1 MSQIILDKLFVKF
14 QQFLKMEHLK
24 LPSYLNTLEKY
35 NEMIRT
41 TKTVKKYEEVFYNL
55 LGDESLPLLDIL
67 TLMKCIERDVILVH
81 GINDVTHLLELT
93 ESFIRYMISMS
104 EETDKNNTEGNIK
117 NEEDSKS
124 SSSEKIKQ
132 NWTLYLQYM
141 TMLPLRCL
149 NPKWLYKYVQKVK

>member
-1 MSQIILDKLFVKF
+1 MCQIILDKLFVKF

-35 NEMIRT
+35 NEMIRAT
-41 TKTVKKYEEVFYNL
+41 DTVKKYEEVFYNL

-67 TLMKCIERDVILVH
+67 TLMRCIERDVILVH
-81 GINDVTHLLELT
+81 GINDVIHLLELT

-104 EETDKNNTEGNIK
+104 EETDKNNTKGNIK

-124 SSSEKIKQ
+124 SSSEKK
-132 NWTLYLQYM
+132 
-141 TMLPLRCL
+141 L
-149 NPKWLYKYVQKVK
+149 NKIEHCTYIT

>member
-1 MSQIILDKLFVKF
+1 MCQIILDKLFVKF

-35 NEMIRT
+35 NEMIRAT
-41 TKTVKKYEEVFYNL
+41 DTVKKYEEVFYNL
-55 LGDESLPLLDIL
+55 VGDESLPLLDIL
-67 TLMKCIERDVILVH
+67 TLVRCIEHDVILVH

-93 ESFIRYMISMS
+93 ETFIRYMISMS
-104 EETDKNNTEGNIK
+104 EETDKNNTKGNIK

-132 NWTLYLQYM
+132 N
-141 TMLPLRCL
+141 
-149 NPKWLYKYVQKVK
+149 

>member
-1 MSQIILDKLFVKF
+1 MCQIILDKLFVNF

-35 NEMIRT
+35 NEMIRAT
-41 TKTVKKYEEVFYNL
+41 DTVKKYEEVFYNL

-67 TLMKCIERDVILVH
+67 TLMRCIERDVILVH

-104 EETDKNNTEGNIK
+104 EETDKNNTKGNIK

-124 SSSEKIKQ
+124 SSSKNDK
-132 NWTLYLQYM
+132 N
-141 TMLPLRCL
+141 
-149 NPKWLYKYVQKVK
+149 

>member
-1 MSQIILDKLFVKF
+1 MCQIILDKLFVKF

-35 NEMIRT
+35 NEMIRAT
-41 TKTVKKYEEVFYNL
+41 DTVKKYEEVFYNL

-67 TLMKCIERDVILVH
+67 TLMRCIERDVILVH
-81 GINDVTHLLELT
+81 GINDVTHRLELT

-104 EETDKNNTEGNIK
+104 EETDKNNTKGNIK

-124 SSSEKIKQ
+124 SSSENDK
-132 NWTLYLQYM
+132 N
-141 TMLPLRCL
+141 
-149 NPKWLYKYVQKVK
+149 

>member
-1 MSQIILDKLFVKF
+1 MCQIILDKLFVKF

-35 NEMIRT
+35 NEMIRAT
-41 TKTVKKYEEVFYNL
+41 DTVKKYEEVFYNL

-67 TLMKCIERDVILVH
+67 TLMRCIERDAILVH

-104 EETDKNNTEGNIK
+104 EETDKNNTKGNIK

-124 SSSEKIKQ
+124 SSSENDK
-132 NWTLYLQYM
+132 N
-141 TMLPLRCL
+141 
-149 NPKWLYKYVQKVK
+149 

>member
-1 MSQIILDKLFVKF
+1 MCQIILDKLFVKF

-35 NEMIRT
+35 NEMIHAT
-41 TKTVKKYEEVFYNL
+41 DTVKKYEEVFYNL

-67 TLMKCIERDVILVH
+67 TLMRCIERDVILVH

-104 EETDKNNTEGNIK
+104 EETDQNNTKGNIK

-124 SSSEKIKQ
+124 NSSEKIKQ
-132 NWTLYLQYM
+132 N
-141 TMLPLRCL
+141 
-149 NPKWLYKYVQKVK
+149 

>member
-1 MSQIILDKLFVKF
+1 MCQIILDKLFVKF

-24 LPSYLNTLEKY
+24 LASYLNTLEKY
-35 NEMIRT
+35 NEMIHAT
-41 TKTVKKYEEVFYNL
+41 DTVKKYEEVFYNL

-67 TLMKCIERDVILVH
+67 TLMRCIERDVILVH

-104 EETDKNNTEGNIK
+104 EESDKNNTKGNIK

-124 SSSEKIKQ
+124 SSSENDK
-132 NWTLYLQYM
+132 N
-141 TMLPLRCL
+141 
-149 NPKWLYKYVQKVK
+149 

>member
-1 MSQIILDKLFVKF
+1 MCQIILDKLFVKF

-35 NEMIRT
+35 NEMIHAT
-41 TKTVKKYEEVFYNL
+41 DTVKKYEEVFYNL

-67 TLMKCIERDVILVH
+67 TLMRCIERDVILVH

-104 EETDKNNTEGNIK
+104 EENDQNNTKGNIK

-124 SSSEKIKQ
+124 NSSEKIKQ
-132 NWTLYLQYM
+132 N
-141 TMLPLRCL
+141 
-149 NPKWLYKYVQKVK
+149 

>member
-24 LPSYLNTLEKY
+24 LPVFLNTLEKY

-41 TKTVKKYEEVFYNL
+41 TDTVKKYDEVFYKL

-67 TLMKCIERDVILVH
+67 TLMRCIECDVILVH
-81 GINDVTHLLELT
+81 GINDVRHLLELT

-104 EETDKNNTEGNIK
+104 EEIDKNNTKSNTSIMKEK
-117 NEEDSKS
+117 EEYSES
-124 SSSEKIKQ
+124 SSSESNISENDK
-132 NWTLYLQYM
+132 N
-141 TMLPLRCL
+141 
-149 NPKWLYKYVQKVK
+149 

>member
-24 LPSYLNTLEKY
+24 LPVFLNTLEKY

-41 TKTVKKYEEVFYNL
+41 TDTVKKYEEVFYKL

-67 TLMKCIERDVILVH
+67 TLMRCIERDVILVH
-81 GINDVTHLLELT
+81 GINDVRHLLELT

-104 EETDKNNTEGNIK
+104 EEIDKNNTKSNTSIMK
-117 NEEDSKS
+117 EEEEYSES
-124 SSSEKIKQ
+124 SSSESNISENDK
-132 NWTLYLQYM
+132 N
-141 TMLPLRCL
+141 
-149 NPKWLYKYVQKVK
+149 

>member
-1 MSQIILDKLFVKF
+1 MCQIILDKLFVKF

-35 NEMIRT
+35 NEMIRAT
-41 TKTVKKYEEVFYNL
+41 DTVKKYEEVFYNL
-55 LGDESLPLLDIL
+55 LGDESLPLLEIL
-67 TLMKCIERDVILVH
+67 TLMRCIECDVILVH

-104 EETDKNNTEGNIK
+104 EESDKNNTKGNIK

-124 SSSEKIKQ
+124 SSSENDK
-132 NWTLYLQYM
+132 N
-141 TMLPLRCL
+141 
-149 NPKWLYKYVQKVK
+149 

>member
-1 MSQIILDKLFVKF
+1 MCQIILDKLFVKF

-35 NEMIRT
+35 NEMIRAT
-41 TKTVKKYEEVFYNL
+41 DTVKKYEEVFYNL

-67 TLMKCIERDVILVH
+67 TLMRCIERDVILVH
-81 GINDVTHLLELT
+81 GINDITHLLELT

-104 EETDKNNTEGNIK
+104 EETDKNNTKGNIK
-117 NEEDSKS
+117 NKEDSKS

-132 NWTLYLQYM
+132 N
-141 TMLPLRCL
+141 
-149 NPKWLYKYVQKVK
+149 

>member
-1 MSQIILDKLFVKF
+1 MCQIILDKLFVKF

-35 NEMIRT
+35 NEMIRAT
-41 TKTVKKYEEVFYNL
+41 DTVKKYEEVFYNL
-55 LGDESLPLLDIL
+55 PRDESLSLLDIL
-67 TLMKCIERDVILVH
+67 TLMRCIEHDVILVH

-104 EETDKNNTEGNIK
+104 EETDKNNTKGNIK

-124 SSSEKIKQ
+124 SSSENDK
-132 NWTLYLQYM
+132 N
-141 TMLPLRCL
+141 
-149 NPKWLYKYVQKVK
+149 

>member
-1 MSQIILDKLFVKF
+1 MCQIILDKLFVKF

-35 NEMIRT
+35 NEMIRVT
-41 TKTVKKYEEVFYNL
+41 DTVKKYEEVFYNI

-67 TLMKCIERDVILVH
+67 TLMRCIERDVILVH

-104 EETDKNNTEGNIK
+104 EETDKNNTKGNIK

-132 NWTLYLQYM
+132 N
-141 TMLPLRCL
+141 
-149 NPKWLYKYVQKVK
+149 

>member
-1 MSQIILDKLFVKF
+1 MCQIILDKLFVKF

-35 NEMIRT
+35 NEMIRAT
-41 TKTVKKYEEVFYNL
+41 DTVKKYEEVFYNL

-67 TLMKCIERDVILVH
+67 TLMRCIECDVILVH
-81 GINDVTHLLELT
+81 GINDVIHLLELT

-104 EETDKNNTEGNIK
+104 EETDKNNTKGNIK

-132 NWTLYLQYM
+132 N
-141 TMLPLRCL
+141 
-149 NPKWLYKYVQKVK
+149 

>member
-1 MSQIILDKLFVKF
+1 MCQIILDKLFVKF

-35 NEMIRT
+35 NEMIRAT
-41 TKTVKKYEEVFYNL
+41 DTVKKYEEVFYNL

-67 TLMKCIERDVILVH
+67 TLMQCIECDVILVH
-81 GINDVTHLLELT
+81 GINDVIHLLELT

-104 EETDKNNTEGNIK
+104 EETDKNNTKGNIK

-124 SSSEKIKQ
+124 SSSEK
-132 NWTLYLQYM
+132 N
-141 TMLPLRCL
+141 
-149 NPKWLYKYVQKVK
+149 

>member
-41 TKTVKKYEEVFYNL
+41 TDTVKKYEEVFYKL

-67 TLMKCIERDVILVH
+67 PLMRCIECDVILVH

-93 ESFIRYMISMS
+93 ESFIKYMISMS
-104 EETDKNNTEGNIK
+104 GETDKNNTKQN
-117 NEEDSKS
+117 EDSKS
-124 SSSEKIKQ
+124 SSSE
-132 NWTLYLQYM
+132 NENSPVM
-141 TMLPLRCL
+141 G
-149 NPKWLYKYVQKVK
+149 

>member
-1 MSQIILDKLFVKF
+1 MSQIILDKLFVEF
-14 QQFLKMEHLK
+14 QQFLEVEHLK

-35 NEMIRT
+35 NKMIRAT
-41 TKTVKKYEEVFYNL
+41 DTVKKYEEVFYNL

-67 TLMKCIERDVILVH
+67 TLMRCIERDVILVH

-104 EETDKNNTEGNIK
+104 EETDKNNTKGNIK

-132 NWTLYLQYM
+132 N
-141 TMLPLRCL
+141 
-149 NPKWLYKYVQKVK
+149 

>member
-1 MSQIILDKLFVKF
+1 MCQIILDKLFVKF

-35 NEMIRT
+35 NEMIHET
-41 TKTVKKYEEVFYNL
+41 DTVKKYEEVFYNL

-67 TLMKCIERDVILVH
+67 TLMRCIERDVILVH

-104 EETDKNNTEGNIK
+104 EETDKNNTKGNIK

-124 SSSEKIKQ
+124 NSSEKIKQ
-132 NWTLYLQYM
+132 N
-141 TMLPLRCL
+141 
-149 NPKWLYKYVQKVK
+149 

>member
-1 MSQIILDKLFVKF
+1 MCQIILDKLFVKF

-35 NEMIRT
+35 NEMIRAT
-41 TKTVKKYEEVFYNL
+41 DTVKKYEEVFYNL

-67 TLMKCIERDVILVH
+67 TLMRCIECDVILVH

-93 ESFIRYMISMS
+93 ESFIKYMISMS
-104 EETDKNNTEGNIK
+104 EESDKNNTKGNIK

-124 SSSEKIKQ
+124 SSSENDK
-132 NWTLYLQYM
+132 N
-141 TMLPLRCL
+141 
-149 NPKWLYKYVQKVK
+149 

>member
-1 MSQIILDKLFVKF
+1 MCKIILDKLFVKF

-35 NEMIRT
+35 NEMIRAT
-41 TKTVKKYEEVFYNL
+41 DTVKKYEEVFYNL

-67 TLMKCIERDVILVH
+67 TLMRCIERDVILVH

-104 EETDKNNTEGNIK
+104 EESDKNNTKGNIK

-124 SSSEKIKQ
+124 SSSENDK
-132 NWTLYLQYM
+132 N
-141 TMLPLRCL
+141 
-149 NPKWLYKYVQKVK
+149 

>member
-24 LPSYLNTLEKY
+24 LPSYLNTSEKY
-35 NEMIRT
+35 NEMIRAT
-41 TKTVKKYEEVFYNL
+41 DTVKKYEEVFYNL

-67 TLMKCIERDVILVH
+67 TLMRCIERDVILVP
-81 GINDVTHLLELT
+81 GINDITHLLELT

-104 EETDKNNTEGNIK
+104 EETDKNNTKGNIK

-132 NWTLYLQYM
+132 N
-141 TMLPLRCL
+141 
-149 NPKWLYKYVQKVK
+149 

>member
-35 NEMIRT
+35 NEMIRAT
-41 TKTVKKYEEVFYNL
+41 DTVIKYEEVFYNL

-67 TLMKCIERDVILVH
+67 TFMRCIERDVILVH
-81 GINDVTHLLELT
+81 GINDITHLLELT

-104 EETDKNNTEGNIK
+104 EETDKNNTKGNIK

-132 NWTLYLQYM
+132 N
-141 TMLPLRCL
+141 
-149 NPKWLYKYVQKVK
+149 

>member
-1 MSQIILDKLFVKF
+1 MCQIILDKLFVKF

-35 NEMIRT
+35 NEMIRAT
-41 TKTVKKYEEVFYNL
+41 DTVKKYKEVFYNL

-67 TLMKCIERDVILVH
+67 TLMRCIECDVILVH
-81 GINDVTHLLELT
+81 GINDVIHLLELT

-104 EETDKNNTEGNIK
+104 EETDKNNTKGNIK

-124 SSSEKIKQ
+124 SSSEKTKQ
-132 NWTLYLQYM
+132 N
-141 TMLPLRCL
+141 
-149 NPKWLYKYVQKVK
+149 

>member
-1 MSQIILDKLFVKF
+1 MCQIILDKLFVKF

-35 NEMIRT
+35 NEMIRAT
-41 TKTVKKYEEVFYNL
+41 DTVKKYEEVFHNL

-67 TLMKCIERDVILVH
+67 TLMRCIERDVILVH
-81 GINDVTHLLELT
+81 GINDITHLLELT

-104 EETDKNNTEGNIK
+104 EETDKNNTKGNIK

-124 SSSEKIKQ
+124 SSSENDK
-132 NWTLYLQYM
+132 N
-141 TMLPLRCL
+141 
-149 NPKWLYKYVQKVK
+149 